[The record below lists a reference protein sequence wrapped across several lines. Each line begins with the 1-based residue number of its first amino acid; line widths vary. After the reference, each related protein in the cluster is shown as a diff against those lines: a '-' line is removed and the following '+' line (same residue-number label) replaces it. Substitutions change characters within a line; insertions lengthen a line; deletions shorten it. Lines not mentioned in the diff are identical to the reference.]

1 MAGHGPSVAIAC
13 QGGGS
18 HSAFTAGALQRLLPA
33 VDTEYS
39 FVGLSGTSGGAL
51 CAVTAWYGLL
61 SEGPDYAGE
70 LLEDVWCDVA
80 ATTMPSFL
88 LNESLVWHKRLQN
101 RMLPAADISPYAT
114 PGGVGHDWYLSLLD
128 RHIAFEEFD
137 RLADRAP
144 PHVTVGTVNVNSG
157 VFETFTDAAITPESV
172 LASAAFPLLYEAVE
186 LNGHWHWDGL
196 FSQNPPIREFLTSN
210 RPKPDEIWVVQIE
223 PQTRDDHP
231 TSLAEI
237 TDRRQELAGN
247 LSLNQELFFV
257 RKVNDWVEKG
267 YLPDDF
273 KHVEIRRL
281 QLDKKLTAASKRD
294 RDPRFIEDLMET
306 GRAGADAFL
315 ERVPEDA
322 TEPAGQ

>member
-1 MAGHGPSVAIAC
+1 MSGHGPSVAIAC

-33 VDTEYS
+33 VEDEYDL
-39 FVGLSGTSGGAL
+39 VGLSGTSGGAL

-61 SEGPDYAGE
+61 SEGPDYAGA
-70 LLEDVWCDVA
+70 LLEEVWCDVA
-80 ATTMPSFL
+80 ATTPPSFL
-88 LNESLVWHKRLQN
+88 LNESLVRHKRLQN
-101 RMLPAADISPYAT
+101 RMLPVADISPYAAS
-114 PGGVGHDWYLSLLD
+114 GAVGHDWYLSLLD

-137 RLADRAP
+137 SLAEEAP
-144 PHVTVGTVNVNSG
+144 PHVTVGTVNVNNG
-157 VFETFTDAAITPESV
+157 VFETFSDAAITPKAV
-172 LASAAFPLLYEAVE
+172 LASAAFPLLYKAVE

-196 FSQNPPIREFLTSN
+196 FSQNPPIREFLTSD
-210 RPKPDEIWVVQIE
+210 RPKPDEIWVIQIE
-223 PQTRDDHP
+223 PQTRDDRP

-237 TDRRQELAGN
+237 TDRRQELSGN

-281 QLDKKLTAASKRD
+281 GLDEKLTAASKRD

-306 GRAGADAFL
+306 GRAEANAFL
-315 ERVPEDA
+315 DRVPEDV
-322 TEPAGQ
+322 TEPPGQ